1 MTRKIHML
9 LVVFALLVLVAR
21 NGLAS
26 AMTPG
31 ALAQQRPAVGSVWRS
46 YRNVLDMK
54 TDDNDVELVWS
65 DPVLVED
72 FAYRLPVPD
81 HFYVFDDNRH
91 MFGACW
97 LAPFSIADSLS
108 LRNQPFVRRRGVQ
121 RVLDV
126 LVSGRQAVAAHDIAE
141 QCPARTQCL
150 DCCAATFAQNFG
162 WWHIS
167 T

>member
-1 MTRKIHML
+1 ML
-9 LVVFALLVLVAR
+9 LVVLALLVTVAR
-21 NGLAS
+21 MDGLAS
-26 AMTPG
+26 AMKMKPG
-31 ALAQQRPAVGSVWRS
+31 ALAQQRPSAGSVWRS

-54 TDDNDVELVWS
+54 TDDNDIELVWS

-81 HFYVFDDNRH
+81 HFYVFDDKRH
-91 MFGACW
+91 MFGARW
-97 LAPFSIADSLS
+97 LASFSIADSLS
-108 LRNQPFVRRRGVQ
+108 LLRSQPFVRRCGVQ

-141 QCPARTQCL
+141 QCPARAQRL
-150 DCCAATFAQNFG
+150 DCCAATFSQNFG